1 MKNTILLFFILFL
14 NINLSAQTFSGNKF
28 INLSSNL
35 NYTSQTV
42 DFFGTKTTS
51 SIFLLD
57 AQVGYFII
65 DNLALTSRLTHL
77 LSGGSSST
85 SLSFGGRYY
94 INNLYAGCDLVL
106 AEPTTLKF
114 NAGYA
119 IFINEQLAI
128 EPSLTYSKINEFTSS
143 LSMMVGFAMYL

>member
-65 DNLALTSRLTHL
+65 DNLKRISYKY
-77 LSGGSSST
+77 SQIPQGGAYKWNI
-85 SLSFGGRYY
+85 L
-94 INNLYAGCDLVL
+94 
-106 AEPTTLKF
+106 
-114 NAGYA
+114 
-119 IFINEQLAI
+119 
-128 EPSLTYSKINEFTSS
+128 
-143 LSMMVGFAMYL
+143 